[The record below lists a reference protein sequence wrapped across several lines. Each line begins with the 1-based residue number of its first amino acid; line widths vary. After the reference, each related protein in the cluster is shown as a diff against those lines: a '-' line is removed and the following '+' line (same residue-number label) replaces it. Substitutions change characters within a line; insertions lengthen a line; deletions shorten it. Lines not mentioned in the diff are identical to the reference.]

1 MTDAAKN
8 AIMTPAMEHAP
19 HLLDHLNP
27 GQREAVEYID
37 GPLLILAGAGSGKTR
52 VLTHKI
58 AWLVDH
64 YKVPLHKILAVT
76 FTNKAAK
83 EMVERVE
90 KLVGVSINPRDQW
103 VLTFHSFCN
112 KILQRH
118 AELLG
123 YEKAFVIY
131 DSGDQLSV
139 VKRILND
146 MDVDTKMAKPSS
158 VQYAISDAKN
168 KLLSPDKLRVDST
181 FTEIVRNVYVEYQ
194 EQLKRNNAMDFDD
207 LMINALELL
216 NKHPEILEK
225 YQKQFDYILIDEY
238 QDINLPQYMIAEKLS
253 QKHKRLFV
261 VGDGDQNIYSWR
273 GANMQN
279 ILNFEQD
286 FPGAKVILLEQN
298 YRSTTTILE
307 IANRVIR
314 HNKMRKD
321 KNLWTAN
328 AEGEKVLT
336 YIASNEYNEAE
347 FIGKNIVTKIEAG
360 IDANDIAILYRTN
373 AMSRVLEEMMLQYN
387 IPYRVYGGFRF
398 YERKE
403 IKDILAY
410 LRLVFSDQDDV
421 ALQRV
426 INVPT
431 RKIGKLTVE
440 RLMLAS
446 QESKDSLMSVA
457 RREMGANPALQ
468 GFVHLIDGLRRDYAA
483 MKWPLGELM
492 DQIVSR
498 AGYKKWLKE
507 EDSQEAITRLE
518 NIQEL
523 IKSTGE
529 NDYSLEE
536 FLSMTALMTQQDEP
550 SEQAHTV
557 TLMTLHSAKGLEYDV
572 VFLAGMEENIL
583 PHMQSLESAEQIE
596 EERRLCYVGITRA
609 KRELIISAASNRNTY
624 YEGSRAQDI
633 SRFFYEMPAER
644 LAVEVSIKTGGFN
657 PMVTALRE
665 KGTYGIGVAVA
676 PAATGWRAQSS
687 PRTIMG
693 EASNIFDSDFKVG
706 DLVRSPVFG
715 DGVVVQTIGH
725 GVGIS
730 LQIQFGATT
739 KLILPKYGK
748 LEKVAK
754 H

>member
-1 MTDAAKN
+1 MQTDS
-8 AIMTPAMEHAP
+8 

-27 GQREAVEYID
+27 KQREAVEYVD

-58 AWLVDH
+58 AWLVSQ
-64 YKVPLHKILAVT
+64 YQVPLYKILAVT

-90 KLVGVSINPRDQW
+90 KLVGVSVPPRDQW

-123 YEKAFVIY
+123 YQKAFVIY

-146 MDVDTKMAKPSS
+146 MDIDPKVAKPSS

-168 KLLSPDKLRVDST
+168 KLLTPHKMSVDST
-181 FTEIVRNVYVEYQ
+181 FQEIVRNVYAEYQ
-194 EQLKRNNAMDFDD
+194 DQLRRNNAMDFDD
-207 LMINALELL
+207 LMINALALL
-216 NKHPEILEK
+216 SYHPDILEK
-225 YQKQFDYILIDEY
+225 YQNQFDYVLIDEY

-253 QKHKRLFV
+253 EKHKRLFV

-279 ILNFEQD
+279 ILNFEKD
-286 FPGAKVILLEQN
+286 FPRAKVILLEQN

-307 IANRVIR
+307 IANAVIR
-314 HNKMRKD
+314 HNKMRTD

-328 AEGEKVLT
+328 GEGEKVT
-336 YIASNEYNEAE
+336 MFVASNEYNEAE
-347 FIGKNIVTKIEAG
+347 YIGKSILAKIESG
-360 IDANDIAILYRTN
+360 TDANEIAVLYRTN

-440 RLMLAS
+440 RIILTSQQTKDPLMII
-446 QESKDSLMSVA
+446 A
-457 RREMGANPALQ
+457 RGEAPKNPSIQ
-468 GFVHLIDGLRRDYAA
+468 GFIQLIDGLRADYVTNN
-483 MKWPLGELM
+483 WSLGELI

-498 AGYKKWLKE
+498 SGYKKWLKQ

-523 IKSTGE
+523 ITSTQDG
-529 NDYSLEE
+529 DYNLEE

-550 SEQAHTV
+550 SALEHTV

-572 VFLAGMEENIL
+572 VFLAGMEENML
-583 PHMQSLESAEQIE
+583 PHQQSVDSPEQIE

-609 KRELIISAASNRNTY
+609 RHELTISAASHRNTY
-624 YEGSRAQDI
+624 YEGSRAQDM
-633 SRFFYEMPAER
+633 SRFFFEMPAER
-644 LAVEVSIKTGGFN
+644 IKVEVSHKAGGFN
-657 PMVTALRE
+657 HMVTVLRDE
-665 KGTYGIGVAVA
+665 GVYGIGQATA
-676 PAATGWRAQSS
+676 PAVTGWRAQSS
-687 PRTIMG
+687 PRTIMT
-693 EASNIFDSDFKVG
+693 EASNVFDSDFSVG

-730 LQIQFGATT
+730 LQIKFGSTT

-748 LEKVAK
+748 LEKVKAS
-754 H
+754 